1 MNARSTLLVAAAMLA
16 TLPACSQQ
24 ADAPAPEANHIV
36 VSVPPLAWLARTV
49 APEAEITVLVPQG
62 ASPHGYE
69 MTPQQASALREA
81 DVVLLVGLGLEP
93 AGVETAIGPARD
105 GRVIIHLEDGLGP
118 MDDAEMADAHD
129 HSIDPHLW
137 LDPESM
143 RFGAAQLAAALERSD
158 ATAETAISAI
168 EREYSEALAPF
179 AGDRIIG
186 VHDAWSRLA
195 ARFGLEAPES
205 IMERFE
211 IEATPGAIED
221 AASALRSG
229 TPAVIVLEPQM
240 DPSLPRRLSEL
251 TGAPIAELDP
261 IGGEDWPATM
271 RTNLA
276 RLVAALTFARAGEE
290 AE

>member
-1 MNARSTLLVAAAMLA
+1 MNARTALLVATATLA

-24 ADAPAPEANHIV
+24 ADAPTPEADHIV

-49 APEAEITVLVPQG
+49 APEAEITVLVPEG

-69 MTPQQASALREA
+69 MTPQQAAALREA

-93 AGVETAIGPARD
+93 AGVDVAIGPARD

-129 HSIDPHLW
+129 HTIDPHLW

-143 RFGAAQLAAALERSD
+143 RFGAGQLAAALGRSN
-158 ATAETAISAI
+158 AAVETTISAI
-168 EREYSEALAPF
+168 EREYAEALAPY
-179 AGDRIIG
+179 AGDRIVG

-205 IMERFE
+205 VMERSE
-211 IEATPGAIED
+211 IETTPGAIEE
-221 AASALRSG
+221 AASVLRSG

-240 DPSLPRRLSEL
+240 DPSLPRRLAEL
-251 TGAPIAELDP
+251 TGAPIAEMDP
-261 IGGEDWPATM
+261 IGGEDWPETM

-276 RLVAALTFARAGEE
+276 HLVTALTFARAGREVE
-290 AE
+290 